1 MNNTCTGFMEATGTI
16 DYTFTNNFM
25 FQMILNKNNLV
36 LKGLI
41 SSLLHL
47 PLEEIDSVVIE
58 NPIEL
63 GKEIDQKDF
72 ILDIRVKLN
81 NDTTINLEMQV
92 LNEYNWPDRSLSYL
106 CRTFDQLYSGEDYS
120 LLRPVIH
127 IGILD
132 FTLFPQSPEF
142 YATYKLLNIKN
153 HEVYNDKFILS
164 VLSLKQIELATEEDK
179 VWQIDK
185 WSRLFSAKTWR
196 DIKMIAENNEIL
208 TSAAESLYQY
218 NSDWIVRERCRARQ
232 DYERHQRFLQEQSV
246 QDKATI
252 KEQEADLAEKEAA
265 LVEKEAALVEKEAII
280 EQQQKLLEEQE
291 AIIKSLKEK

>member
-81 NDTTINLEMQV
+81 NDTTINLEM
-92 LNEYNWPDRSLSYL
+92 
-106 CRTFDQLYSGEDYS
+106 
-120 LLRPVIH
+120 
-127 IGILD
+127 
-132 FTLFPQSPEF
+132 
-142 YATYKLLNIKN
+142 
-153 HEVYNDKFILS
+153 
-164 VLSLKQIELATEEDK
+164 
-179 VWQIDK
+179 
-185 WSRLFSAKTWR
+185 
-196 DIKMIAENNEIL
+196 
-208 TSAAESLYQY
+208 
-218 NSDWIVRERCRARQ
+218 
-232 DYERHQRFLQEQSV
+232 
-246 QDKATI
+246 
-252 KEQEADLAEKEAA
+252 
-265 LVEKEAALVEKEAII
+265 
-280 EQQQKLLEEQE
+280 
-291 AIIKSLKEK
+291 